1 MMAKY
6 LELRRHTESDGDFL
20 TADGV
25 AAALQ
30 IGTRLSGTYEIVISS
45 GAQRATQTAACFL
58 AGLSQLVPRGVIVDQ
73 RFRSEVEDRWFKAGS
88 RANGNRLEDFKAADP
103 ELVDL
108 EAGRFGSALKD
119 ALDALPDDA
128 RALIVGHSPMHE
140 VAIYGL
146 TGEMTAPISK
156 GAGAL
161 VIADEDGYRVR
172 QLD

>member
-1 MMAKY
+1 MAKY

-20 TADGV
+20 TAAGIT
-25 AAALQ
+25 AAVQ
-30 IGTRLSGTYEIVISS
+30 IGTRLSGTYELIISS

-73 RFRSEVEDRWFKAGS
+73 RFRSEKEKEWFNAGS
-88 RANGNRLEDFKAADP
+88 DASGNRLQDFKEVDSA
-103 ELVDL
+103 LVDS
-108 EAGRFGSALKD
+108 EAERFGSALKD
-119 ALDALPDDA
+119 VLEELPDDA

-140 VAIYGL
+140 AAIYGL
-146 TGEMTAPISK
+146 TGEMVAPISK

-172 QLD
+172 SLD